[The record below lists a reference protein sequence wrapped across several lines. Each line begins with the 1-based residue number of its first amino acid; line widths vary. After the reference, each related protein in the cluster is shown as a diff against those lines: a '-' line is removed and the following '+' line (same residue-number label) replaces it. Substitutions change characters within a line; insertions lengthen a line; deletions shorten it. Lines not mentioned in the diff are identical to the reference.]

1 MCLHLFFVVW
11 SAPPVPHWHTQCSA
25 TSEKGKKIKRS
36 LCRNIVELDMDL
48 LFMFGFSGWGKKYN
62 SLIRSREIG
71 TPTQQESQHGVGLA
85 KQVHWKNKKKL
96 GQTEQSYWR
105 LIRFLNS
112 PLVTFWT
119 VSQHTLCF
127 VRWKHI
133 GYYTSL
139 FFLQAW
145 AVLNKTNPRRS
156 TLSSNFRKNAIIITT
171 WFYIQSNFIQVS
183 FKCGQ

>member
-1 MCLHLFFVVW
+1 
-11 SAPPVPHWHTQCSA
+11 
-25 TSEKGKKIKRS
+25 
-36 LCRNIVELDMDL
+36 MDL

-71 TPTQQESQHGVGLA
+71 TPTQQESQHGEGLA

-183 FKCGQ
+183 FKCGQSTWIS

>member
-71 TPTQQESQHGVGLA
+71 TPTQQESQHGEGLA
-85 KQVHWKNKKKL
+85 KQVHWKNKKKVGPNRAKL
-96 GQTEQSYWR
+96 LASDKVFKLTTCYFLDCLTAHPLFCQMKTYW
-105 LIRFLNS
+105 LLHF
-112 PLVTFWT
+112 T
-119 VSQHTLCF
+119 V
-127 VRWKHI
+127 
-133 GYYTSL
+133 
-139 FFLQAW
+139 
-145 AVLNKTNPRRS
+145 
-156 TLSSNFRKNAIIITT
+156 LSS
-171 WFYIQSNFIQVS
+171 SLSS
-183 FKCGQ
+183 FK